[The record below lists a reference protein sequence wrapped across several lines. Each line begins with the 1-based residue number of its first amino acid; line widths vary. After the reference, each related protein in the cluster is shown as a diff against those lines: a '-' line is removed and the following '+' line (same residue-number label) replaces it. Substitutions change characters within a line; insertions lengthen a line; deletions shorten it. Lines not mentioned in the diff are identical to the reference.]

1 MFIGT
6 CGFGST
12 GSSVIT
18 DYLRE
23 FDVNSVEDGV
33 EFTISSCPDGLAD
46 LERHLMHPHSRTSE
60 SIYALSRFRHLMRKK
75 EAYLTKNTSIT
86 VSQLREI
93 TEDFLSAITQV
104 KWRGVE
110 NSNNNLWKK
119 IWGEHIMMARVIP
132 RLEKLLKRP
141 VDCYPIEDIGISIMP
156 ENFYEEANRFLK
168 RILSYMNVDMNKNI
182 VMDQPF
188 SGINPQACFP
198 FFDDPYAIVVDR
210 DPRDNYVFA
219 KTKLR
224 GRNRFMPTESVEDF
238 VRYYRL
244 LRDNQPYKQP
254 HERVMCLQFEDMV
267 YNYDETTSRIRE
279 FLHLPENP
287 RPKTVFVPEMSMA
300 NTQVFKR
307 FPEFRKDVEY
317 IERELPEYLFD
328 FEKYGV
334 SNLTGEMFFGKSP
347 LNR

>member
-6 CGFGST
+6 CGFGSS
-12 GSSVIT
+12 GSSAVS

-23 FDVNSVEDGV
+23 FDENSVADKV
-33 EFTISSCPDGLAD
+33 EFTVSFCPDGLVD
-46 LERHLMHPHSRTSE
+46 LEYHVMHPHSRTTDSVCA
-60 SIYALSRFRHLMRKK
+60 ISRFRYMMQKRKG
-75 EAYLTKNTSIT
+75 YLTRNTSIT
-86 VSQLREI
+86 PKQIHDV
-93 TEDFLSAITQV
+93 TEAFLEAITQV

-110 NSNNNLWKK
+110 NSNNDTWKTL
-119 IWGEHIMMARVIP
+119 WGEHIMMARVIP

-141 VDCYPIEDIGISIMP
+141 MDCYPIGDIGISIMP
-156 ENFYEEANRFLK
+156 DNFYEEARKFIKCL
-168 RILSYMNVDMNKNI
+168 LSHMNVDMDKNV

-188 SGINPQACFP
+188 SGNNPQACFP
-198 FFDDPYAIVVDR
+198 FFEDPYAIVVDR

-224 GRNRFMPTESVEDF
+224 GRNRFMPTGSVEDF

-254 HERVMCLQFEDMV
+254 HDRVLFMQFEEMV
-267 YNYDETTSRIRE
+267 YNYDEATSRIRE
-279 FLHLPENP
+279 FLKLPKNP
-287 RPKTVFVPEMSMA
+287 RPRSVFVPEMSMA

-307 FPEFRKDVEY
+307 FPEFQKDVEY
-317 IERELPEYLFD
+317 IEKELPEYLFD